1 MKRAIRTTSSMSSR
15 FSTTSTPSTA
25 KAPPATKVYKLR
37 TGKNVNKYR
46 KVVANDEVKTDITL
60 PFLTTCA
67 NKYSCIYLFKVK
79 ECDDYYNT
87 KIYKYG
93 YTNDLKR
100 RNIEHYNKY
109 GEDISLTLHAY
120 IPEYFLREAED
131 DVRQYFSSNKFKNT
145 EELKSTE
152 LVTFK
157 DEDICC
163 ISKFYSVVSEKYMQN
178 FKTMYDQ
185 NEIMKRVLKI

>member
-1 MKRAIRTTSSMSSR
+1 MKRAPSMSSR
-15 FSTTSTPSTA
+15 FSTSSTV
-25 KAPPATKVYKLR
+25 KAPPTTKVYKLR

-67 NKYSCIYLFKVK
+67 NKYSCIYLFKIN
-79 ECDDYYNT
+79 ECDYNT

-120 IPEYFLREAED
+120 VPEYFLREAED
-131 DVRQYFSSNKFKNT
+131 DVRQYFSSNKFTNT
-145 EELKSTE
+145 GELKSTE

-157 DEDICC
+157 DEDICS

-178 FKTMYDQ
+178 FKTIYDQ